1 MNNIGKY
8 EFTEECRERIIKL
21 AELINEEEK
30 FVNDAIRY
38 ISLKSFNELL
48 KSAPKDVV
56 QELISLAGKPDVF
69 QSYFRT
75 HIDESKVKVVFTTNH
90 NLYIDRFIEECGG
103 NYTNQ
108 VLEDIK
114 SLKF

>member
-8 EFTEECRERIIKL
+8 EFTEACRERIIRL
-21 AELINEEEK
+21 AELINEEDK
-30 FVNDAIRY
+30 FINDAIRY

-48 KSAPKDVV
+48 KNTPKDVV
-56 QELISLAGKPDVF
+56 QELISLAGKPEIF

-75 HIDESKVKVVFTTNH
+75 HIDEDSVKVVFTKNH
-90 NLYIDRFIEECGG
+90 NHYIDKFIEECGG
-103 NYTNQ
+103 NYTTQ